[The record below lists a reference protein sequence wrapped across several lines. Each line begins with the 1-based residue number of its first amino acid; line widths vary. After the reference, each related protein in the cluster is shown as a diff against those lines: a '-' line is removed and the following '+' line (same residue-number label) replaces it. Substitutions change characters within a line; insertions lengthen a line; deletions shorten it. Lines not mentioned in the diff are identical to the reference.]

1 MENDVKEDLEQARP
15 KLELEKQKQELE
27 KLTQEKEQEIIKE
40 KREYIYIFLEI
51 IKEKRNYIVLGII
64 IFLFML
70 YPILSIFTYN
80 EPSQAIK
87 TAHTKTILETLPD
100 LILDLIKNNLDSH
113 QQEISDLLSSS
124 KDKMY
129 SKVDAQIDNLFD
141 PIENNVDKF
150 LDWHYSLK
158 GNYSELALLVAK
170 KLGLSVED
178 ALFNKLQEKF
188 LGADYKQRLKTM
200 TDNISDAFISLL
212 RQHKKDTEKIATQG
226 VADIPQVAESLKN
239 IDDQIERDL
248 QLKMGFA
255 AAIGATAG
263 VGAGALMER
272 LAPKLVE
279 KLGTKLGA
287 KFLAKFGIAVGG
299 GVLSTLGADV
309 ALNYID
315 EWLHRDEFKKEIL
328 NNINEMKKNLK
339 ESYKISFDNSIT
351 KFSQEF
357 QKDLK
362 NIETI
367 SVKAY
372 VEKLK

>member
-27 KLTQEKEQEIIKE
+27 KLTQEKEQEIKKNKE
-40 KREYIYIFLEI
+40 GRKYIYI
-51 IKEKRNYIVLGII
+51 II

-70 YPILSIFTYN
+70 YPILSSITYN

-87 TAHTKTILETLPD
+87 TAHTKTILEILPD
-100 LILDLIKNNLDSH
+100 PISDLIKNNLDSH

-158 GNYSELALLVAK
+158 GNYSELALFVAK

-226 VADIPQVAESLKN
+226 VADIPQVMESLKN
-239 IDDQIERDL
+239 IDDKTERDL
-248 QLKMGFA
+248 KLKMGFA

-263 VGAGALMER
+263 VGAGKLMKR
-272 LAPKLVE
+272 LVPKLVE

-299 GVLSTLGADV
+299 VLSTLGADV
-309 ALNYID
+309 AFNYID
-315 EWLHRDEFKKEIL
+315 EWLHRDDFKKEIL
-328 NNINEMKKNLK
+328 NNINEAKKNLK

-357 QKDLK
+357 QKGLK
-362 NIETI
+362 I
-367 SVKAY
+367 
-372 VEKLK
+372 